1 MPAGVARR
9 GYNRPMRELRQA
21 GSDPA
26 FLRKALSE
34 AGGELR
40 QALAGLRRREL
51 LHPGAPPDE
60 DWTPLGIAV
69 HLRDTELGVIAQLE
83 AILSA
88 REPAIRAV
96 DIDDIPLL
104 EEYRDEELE
113 EVLDDFHYY
122 RRHTAYALWDLNPG
136 DWERGGIHPYRG
148 RMTVLEIAR
157 EMYRH
162 DLEHLWQ
169 VRRMVG
175 A

>member
-1 MPAGVARR
+1 
-9 GYNRPMRELRQA
+9 MRELRQA

-51 LHPGAPPDE
+51 LDPGTGSDE
-60 DWTPLGIAV
+60 GWTLLGIAV
-69 HLRDTELGVIAQLE
+69 HMRDTELGIIAQLE
-83 AILSA
+83 AMLSS
-88 REPAIRAV
+88 RDPAIRAV

-104 EEYRDEELE
+104 EEYREEELE

-122 RRHTAYALWDLNPG
+122 RRHTAYTLWDLGYG

-148 RMTVLEIAR
+148 RMTVLDIAR
-157 EMYRH
+157 EVYRH